1 MVEGEKHAR
10 GRGVAEGEGNI
21 RGSRWLHRLSRHCR
35 LFLVRAFFSSVL
47 ALFWSPLLRVLAF
60 LGPGCLA
67 FGLFCSPFFVFEL
80 LWVPALSPFAFFFSR
95 SFTFAGSQGLFCS
108 LGPQVSRALVSRL
121 FSCEVNRPR
130 QWTEGRCP
138 SAKQV
143 SSVER
148 GRRRAPSEAGVER
161 CVKESSIPE

>member
-60 LGPGCLA
+60 FGPGCLA

-95 SFTFAGSQGLFCS
+95 SFTLAGSQGARSSGLPSSGLAALLVRGESAS
-108 LGPQVSRALVSRL
+108 LMDRGALPVS
-121 FSCEVNRPR
+121 EVGVERRVR
-130 QWTEGRCP
+130 Q
-138 SAKQV
+138 A
-143 SSVER
+143 SSVE
-148 GRRRAPSEAGVER
+148 
-161 CVKESSIPE
+161 

>member
-1 MVEGEKHAR
+1 MAEGEKHAR
-10 GRGVAEGEGNI
+10 GRGVAEGERNI

-108 LGPQVSRALVSRL
+108 PGPQVSRALVSRL

-148 GRRRAPSEAGVER
+148 GSRRAPSE
-161 CVKESSIPE
+161 KPSIPE